1 MQSDTLQKVSAVVAT
16 TPTTPVPAAAATRT
30 VVAAAQPVT
39 EQVLVHRLL
48 AADAATDIS
57 DKGPSVSHLLQMLY
71 KSRQLMN
78 SHVQLWV
85 RCVLAANKS
94 KLRGALEL
102 AAKTWT
108 PKQEASLRSPNLAKE
123 ELMTITSS
131 INTACLLQMRGAL
144 ELAAKTWTPKQEAS
158 LRSPN
163 LAKEELMTITTS
175 IDTACLLQM
184 RLLENKS
191 GTTTGKHKAY
201 FLSLGTRFI
210 KWKAAQPPPS
220 PLKRIAAFFLEVV
233 IKVTCIISCYLVC
246 LCRE

>member
-1 MQSDTLQKVSAVVAT
+1 MQSDTLQKYSSAVAAVAT
-16 TPTTPVPAAAATRT
+16 TPTTPVSAAAAART
-30 VVAAAQPVT
+30 VVVAAAQPVMG
-39 EQVLVHRLL
+39 QMLAPGL
-48 AADAATDIS
+48 AADAVTDTS
-57 DKGPSVSHLLQMLY
+57 DEGLSVSHLLQLLY

-78 SHVQLWV
+78 SHVKLWDMDV
-85 RCVLAANKS
+85 RCVSAANNKS

-102 AAKTWT
+102 AAKTWA
-108 PKQEASLRSPNLAKE
+108 PEQ
-123 ELMTITSS
+123 
-131 INTACLLQMRGAL
+131 
-144 ELAAKTWTPKQEAS
+144 QEAS

-210 KWKAAQPPPS
+210 KWTAAQPPPS
-220 PLKRIAAFFLEVV
+220 RLKRIIAFF
-233 IKVTCIISCYLVC
+233 
-246 LCRE
+246 